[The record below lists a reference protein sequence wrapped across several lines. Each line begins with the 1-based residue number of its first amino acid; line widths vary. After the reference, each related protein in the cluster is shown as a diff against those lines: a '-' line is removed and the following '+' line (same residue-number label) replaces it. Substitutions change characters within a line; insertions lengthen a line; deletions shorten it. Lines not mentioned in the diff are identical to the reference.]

1 MKKTKGI
8 KVMKKTI
15 DFIIIILLIATLS
28 SAATRIYM
36 IRTASPSIPCSI
48 AWSGETHNYYK

>member
-15 DFIIIILLIATLS
+15 EIIILLIATLS

>member
-1 MKKTKGI
+1 
-8 KVMKKTI
+8 MKKTI

-36 IRTASPSIPCSI
+36 INTAQPDRPCKI
-48 AWSGETHNYYK
+48 TWSDETTTYDQNN

>member
-1 MKKTKGI
+1 
-8 KVMKKTI
+8 MKKTI

-48 AWSGETHNYYK
+48 AWSGEKHNYYK

>member
-1 MKKTKGI
+1 
-8 KVMKKTI
+8 MKKTI

-36 IRTASPSIPCSI
+36 IRTAFTVMPCNISLH
-48 AWSGETHNYYK
+48 ASVVA

>member
-1 MKKTKGI
+1 MKGI

-36 IRTASPSIPCSI
+36 INTAQPDRPCKI
-48 AWSGETHNYYK
+48 TWSGETTTYDQNY